1 MSSTTVMPINTFY
14 TPSFKDQDVF
24 FTCVVGDFQVI
35 VVLDGHGNFGKEF
48 AILVKQ
54 KFIAKLQV
62 ADFTLPIESLITNI
76 FETTNSELYEPKFN
90 ATGCTATMIL
100 LSKTKIIVANVGDS
114 DAFIFD
120 ENLKLIKLTKD
131 HCLTTKSE
139 IERITSYSKSNG
151 LETSITFATRNP
163 QGYGKVPLWDKDM
176 NLNPLDPRYHFSR
189 NRMGEIAAYIEMI
202 NSEVSPMINMT
213 RSIGD
218 YKLKNI
224 GISATPDISVYERPV
239 AGTSLLVGSDGF
251 WDCWTIDELES
262 ELADENKRKLIHS
275 TSVRMTN
282 FYFGK
287 GNGDDNTLIM
297 LSL

>member
-1 MSSTTVMPINTFY
+1 MSIYGEISINTYY
-14 TPSFKDQDVF
+14 TPSTKDQDVF
-24 FTCVVGDFQVI
+24 FYCVAGDYQVI
-35 VVLDGHGNFGKEF
+35 VVLDGHGHFGKEF

-62 ADFTLPIESLITNI
+62 ADFTLPIKSLITNI
-76 FETTNSELYEPKFN
+76 FETTNTELDEPKFK
-90 ATGCTATMIL
+90 ASGCTATMIL
-100 LSKTKIIVANVGDS
+100 LSKTKMIVANVGDS

-120 ENLKLIKLTKD
+120 ENLKLIKLTQD

-139 IERITSYSKSNG
+139 VERINSYSKSKG
-151 LETSITFATRNP
+151 LENSITFATRNP
-163 QGYGKVPLWDKDM
+163 YGYGKVPLWDKDM
-176 NLNPLDPRYHFSR
+176 NLQPLDPRYHFNR

-202 NSEVSPMINMT
+202 NVGVPTMINMT

-224 GISATPDISVYERPV
+224 GISATPDISVYDRPI
-239 AGTSLLVGSDGF
+239 AGTNLLVGSDGF
-251 WDCWTIDELES
+251 WDCWTIAELES
-262 ELADENKRKLIHS
+262 ELADEDKRKLIHS

-287 GNGDDNTLIM
+287 GNGDDNTLVM

>member
-1 MSSTTVMPINTFY
+1 MSINTYY
-14 TPSFKDQDVF
+14 TPSTKDQDVF
-24 FTCVVGDFQVI
+24 FNCVAGDYQVI
-35 VVLDGHGNFGKEF
+35 VVLDGHGIFGKEF

-54 KFIAKLQV
+54 KFIAKLQE

-76 FETTNSELYEPKFN
+76 FEKTNSELEEPKFK

-100 LSKTKIIVANVGDS
+100 LSKTKMIVANVGDS
-114 DAFIFD
+114 DAFVFD
-120 ENLKLIKLTKD
+120 ENLKLIKLTQD

-139 IERITSYSKSNG
+139 IERINSYSKSKG
-151 LETSITFATRNP
+151 LETSVTFATRNP
-163 QGYGKVPLWDKDM
+163 YGYGKVPLWDKDM
-176 NLNPLDPRYHFSR
+176 NLKPLDPRFHFNR
-189 NRMGEIAAYIEMI
+189 NRMGEVAAYIEI
-202 NSEVSPMINMT
+202 LDTEVSPMINMT

-218 YKLKNI
+218 YKLKEI
-224 GISATPDISVYERPV
+224 GISATPDIRVYDRPV
-239 AGTSLLVGSDGF
+239 VGTNLLVGSDGF
-251 WDCWTIDELES
+251 WDCWTIAELES
-262 ELADENKRKLIHS
+262 ELADEDKRKLIHN